1 MSGLESAA
9 PANDEPAPVGL
20 VPCLINGCVA
30 VVEPGSTLCCVHGKV
45 TVRTDLDVPIHCN
58 ACGKLI
64 RIGARWVVRE
74 VGAFHCRVTCLNA
87 PRDTWAIAP

>member
-1 MSGLESAA
+1 MSGARSVLEEF
-9 PANDEPAPVGL
+9 DEPPDVAPL
-20 VPCLINGCVA
+20 PCLIRGCVA
-30 VVEPGSTLCCVHGKV
+30 LVEPGSVLCTVHGKV

-74 VGAFHCRVTCLNA
+74 VGAFHCRATCLNA
-87 PRDTWAIAP
+87 APDTWEIPV